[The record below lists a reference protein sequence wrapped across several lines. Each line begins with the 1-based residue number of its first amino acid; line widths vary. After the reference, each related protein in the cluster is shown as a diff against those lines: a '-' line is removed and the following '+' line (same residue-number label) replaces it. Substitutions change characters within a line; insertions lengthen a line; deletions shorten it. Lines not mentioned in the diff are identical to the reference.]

1 MLRFRHRLKKLK
13 KIKMLRR
20 QRARDRF
27 FYSENRIT
35 NMKNVKVVVLTGAGI
50 SAESGIQT
58 FRSEC
63 AFTLLFIKGITV
75 VNTLMHKNLFGRL

>member
-35 NMKNVKVVVLTGAGI
+35 NIEKC
-50 SAESGIQT
+50 ESRRTNWGGY
-58 FRSEC
+58 FC
-63 AFTLLFIKGITV
+63 
-75 VNTLMHKNLFGRL
+75 